1 MKQDYPHISKEVLC
15 RLFGKTRHA
24 YYDHQWR
31 QKDDGLRDDIIL
43 QQVQQIRERL
53 PRLGSRKL
61 LELLAPELASH
72 QIQVGRD
79 YLFDLLGEHKLLIRR
94 RKRRV
99 FTTDSKH
106 WMRKYPNLIK
116 DLAIVR
122 PEQLWVSDI
131 TYIRM
136 QNQWGYLSLVT
147 DAYFRKIMGFD
158 LRNDLSALGCLKALQ
173 MAYDSRLYRRSSLIH
188 HSDRGSQYCCKEYVG
203 LLRSRKI
210 AISMTERGDPYE
222 NALAERVNG
231 IIKEEFNLYSSQESF
246 EQTYQR
252 IAKSIAAYNEI
263 RPHASCDYLT
273 PGEAHGKK
281 GELKKR
287 WKNYS
292 KENWVNLVL
301 EQPQEAG
308 AAPTTEQAPASY
320 LKPKNKEL
328 SSKMKL
334 V

>member
-1 MKQDYPHISKEVLC
+1 MKQDYPAISREVLC

-31 QKDDGLRDDIIL
+31 QKDDGLRDDIIV
-43 QQVQQIRERL
+43 QRVQQIRERL
-53 PRLGSRKL
+53 PRLGTRKL
-61 LELLAPELASH
+61 LELLAPELASD

-79 YLFDLLGEHKLLIRR
+79 YLFDLLAEHRLLIRR

-99 FTTDSKH
+99 ITIDSKH

-116 DLAIVR
+116 DLVIVR

-136 QNQWGYLSLVT
+136 QNQWGYLSLIT
-147 DAYFRKIMGFD
+147 DAYSRKIMGFD
-158 LRNDLSALGCLKALQ
+158 LRNDLSALGCLAALQ
-173 MAYDSRLYRRSSLIH
+173 MAYDNRMYGSSFLIH
-188 HSDRGSQYCCKEYVG
+188 HSDRGCQYCCKEYVG
-203 LLRSRKI
+203 LLESEHI

-231 IIKEEFNLYSSQESF
+231 VIKEEFDLYSSQESF
-246 EQTYQR
+246 EQTYER

-263 RPHASCDYLT
+263 RPHGSCDYLT
-273 PGEAHGKK
+273 PDEAHSKK

-292 KENWVNLVL
+292 KKNGVNLVL
-301 EQPQEAG
+301 EGTQEAG
-308 AAPTTEQAPASY
+308 AAPTTEQAHASCLRTKTKDY
-320 LKPKNKEL
+320 L
-328 SSKMKL
+328 
-334 V
+334 